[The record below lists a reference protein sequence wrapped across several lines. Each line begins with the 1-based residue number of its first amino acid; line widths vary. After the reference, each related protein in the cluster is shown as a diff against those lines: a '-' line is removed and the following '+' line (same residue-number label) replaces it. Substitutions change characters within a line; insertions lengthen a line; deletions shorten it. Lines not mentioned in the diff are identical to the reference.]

1 MSKIRAFIAIEIP
14 GEIRTKIS
22 ELQSSLKRLGG
33 RISWTK
39 PKNIHLT
46 LKFLG
51 DTDESLIDEI
61 AEELKKM
68 AASFSQFQIHVNGI
82 GAFPNFKRPR
92 VIWVGTNSENENLSK
107 IAFEIENRMEKLDF
121 KKETRKFS
129 GHLTLGRIKDPTG
142 IQPIIDRLQQN
153 KDFHAGSFPVKE
165 LFLIKSQLHPT
176 GSIYTILKKV
186 NLRESQ
192 PF

>member
-14 GEIRTKIS
+14 DEIREKIS
-22 ELQSSLKRLGG
+22 DLQSSLKNLGG

-51 DTDESLIDEI
+51 DIDEMLIDEI
-61 AEELKKM
+61 ASELNKI
-68 AASFSQFQIHVNGI
+68 AASISQFQIHVEEI
-82 GAFPNFKRPR
+82 GAFPNFKRAR
-92 VIWVGTNSENENLSK
+92 VIWVGTKSENEQLTELALQIDNS
-107 IAFEIENRMEKLDF
+107 MEKLGF
-121 KKETRKFS
+121 TKETRKFS

-153 KDFHAGSFPVKE
+153 KDFQAGSFPMKE
-165 LFLIKSQLHPT
+165 LFLIKSQLHPA

-186 NLRESQ
+186 DLKES
-192 PF
+192 